1 MKKFDKPVLMPL
13 CALGTIAFLYVPLI
27 AVASFSVNNSRFGLT
42 WEGFTWKWY
51 AALFHN
57 EQILEACWNTLF
69 LAGVSTAIATVVGTA
84 LAIGMSRFPWGKK
97 TASFFEFNLYMPV
110 ITPEIVFAGALV
122 IAFATL
128 RYFSSIFEPGMV
140 NMIIGHVTF
149 QVAFVALVVR
159 SRLASFNNEIE
170 EASRDLYASNGYTLR
185 KVILPMLT
193 PGIVSG
199 AMLAFTLSLDDFII
213 SFFTA
218 GPTSV
223 TLPLYIFAEV
233 HRGITPKIHALSTV
247 GLLLTIC
254 LVVASEKM
262 SNKSKEK
269 ESSHA

>member
-1 MKKFDKPVLMPL
+1 MRKTRSFFIPA
-13 CALGTIAFLYVPLI
+13 CALGTLAFLYVPLM

-42 WEGFTWKWY
+42 WQGFTWKWY
-51 AALFHN
+51 LELFRN
-57 EQILEACWNTLF
+57 EQILEAVWNTLILGF
-69 LAGVSTAIATVVGTA
+69 VSTIIATVVGTA
-84 LAIGMSRFPWGKK
+84 LAIGMSRFPWNKK
-97 TASFFEFNLYMPV
+97 TSAFFEFNLYMPV

-128 RYFSSIFEPGMV
+128 RYVSSIFEPGLL

-149 QVAFVALVVR
+149 QVAFVALVVK
-159 SRLASFNNEIE
+159 SRLAAFNNEIE
-170 EASRDLYASNGYTLR
+170 EASRDLYASNWYTMR

-223 TLPLYIFAEV
+223 TLPLYIYAEV
-233 HRGITPKIHALSTV
+233 HRGITPRIHALSTV
-247 GLLLTIC
+247 GLLATIL
-254 LVVASEKM
+254 LVVISEKI
-262 SNKSKEK
+262 SNNSKKK
-269 ESSHA
+269 ENSHA

>member
-1 MKKFDKPVLMPL
+1 MQKFDKPILIPM
-13 CALGTIAFLYVPLI
+13 CAMGTLAFLYAPLL
-27 AVASFSVNNSRFGLT
+27 AVATFSVNNSRFGLT

-51 AALFHN
+51 VALFHN

-69 LAGVSTAIATVVGTA
+69 LACVSTAIATVVGTA
-84 LAIGMSRFPWGKK
+84 LAIGMARFPWGKK
-97 TASFFEFNLYMPV
+97 AAAFFELNLYMPV

-122 IAFATL
+122 IAFAAL
-128 RYFSSIFEPGMV
+128 RYVSPIFEPGML

-149 QVAFVALVVR
+149 QVAFVALVVH
-159 SRLASFNNEIE
+159 SRLSAFNNEIE
-170 EASRDLYASNGYTLR
+170 EASRDLYADNWYTMR

-199 AMLAFTLSLDDFII
+199 AMLAFTLSLDDFVI

-218 GPTSV
+218 GPSSV
-223 TLPLYIFAEV
+223 TLPLYIYAEV

-247 GLLLTIC
+247 GLLLTVF
-254 LVVASEKM
+254 LVIASEKI
-262 SNKSKEK
+262 SNKTKEK

>member
-1 MKKFDKPVLMPL
+1 MKKFDKPVLVPL
-13 CALGTIAFLYVPLI
+13 CALGTLAFLYIPLL
-27 AVASFSVNNSRFGLT
+27 AVATFSVNNSRFGLT

-51 AALFHN
+51 VALFQN
-57 EQILEACWNTLF
+57 EQILEAVGNTLF
-69 LAGVSTAIATVVGTA
+69 LGCVSTVIATVLGTA
-84 LAIGMSRFPWGKK
+84 LAIGMSRFPWSGK
-97 TASFFEFNLYMPV
+97 TSAFFEFNLYMPV

-122 IAFATL
+122 IAFASL

-159 SRLASFNNEIE
+159 SRLAAFNNEIE
-170 EASRDLYASNGYTLR
+170 EASRDLYADNWYTMR

-254 LVVASEKM
+254 LVVASEKI
-262 SNKSKEK
+262 SNKTKEK
-269 ESSHA
+269 ELPHA

>member
-1 MKKFDKPVLMPL
+1 MRSQRKPLLVPAV
-13 CALGTIAFLYVPLI
+13 ALGTLAFLYIPLM
-27 AVASFSVNNSRFGLT
+27 AVASFSVNDSRFGLT
-42 WEGFTWKWY
+42 WQGFTWKWY
-51 AALFHN
+51 LELFRN
-57 EQILEACWNTLF
+57 EQVLEAVGNTLF
-69 LAGVSTAIATVVGTA
+69 LGLVSTVIATVVGTA
-84 LAIGMSRFPWGKK
+84 LALGLNRFPWSRK
-97 TASFFEFNLYMPV
+97 TSAFFEFNLYMPV

-122 IAFATL
+122 IAFASL
-128 RYFSSIFEPGMV
+128 RYFSSAFEPGML

-159 SRLASFNNEIE
+159 SRLAAFNNEIE
-170 EASRDLYASNGYTLR
+170 EASHDLYASSWYTLR

-223 TLPLYIFAEV
+223 TLPLYIYAEV

-247 GLLLTIC
+247 GLLVTIV
-254 LVVASEKM
+254 LVIASQKI
-262 SNKSKEK
+262 SNSFNEK
-269 ESSHA
+269 ERDDA